1 MLGASEHPIIKTLQ
15 TRTREAEPKTR
26 RIIGRRAVRLPQLT
40 CPPHGT
46 EHCVGSHACP
56 AALPRPQWR
65 SGKGLPV
72 IATAGQIRA
81 GCCRLGIG
89 ALQMAVSCCRGC
101 ERPLQV
107 SEVDV
112 HALYAAV
119 RPESGILMAQRADV
133 CMTKLVCRH
142 VVLVCRLARGAAP
155 RDQCRR
161 HHPRQGH
168 R

>member
-72 IATAGQIRA
+72 TATAGQIHG

-89 ALQMAVSCCRGC
+89 ALQMAVRCSRGC

-107 SEVDV
+107 CKVDV
-112 HALYAAV
+112 HALCVAV
-119 RPESGILMAQRADV
+119 PPESGMLVGEGANV
-133 CMTKLVCRH
+133 CMTSLCVGM
-142 VVLVCRLARGAAP
+142 LSSCRLARGAAP